1 MAEYELVERF
11 VSINGEGTRAG
22 QLALFLRFKGCNL
35 DCSFCDTKW
44 ANESDCDYE
53 IMSDEDIYLAVKKS
67 GIDNVTVTGG
77 EPLYRKDMDILL
89 RRLSAIDNI
98 YIEIETNGSVDLAP
112 YRDISEHIAFTM
124 DYKLPYSGMTD
135 RMCHANFSVLGKN
148 DTVKFVAADRY
159 DLDVAYDIIKKYGL
173 AGKTNIYLSPVFGK
187 IEPEEIV
194 SYMIEKK
201 MNKVNMQLQLHKYIW
216 EPDRKGV

>member
-1 MAEYELVERF
+1 MAEYDLVEKF

-44 ANESDCDYE
+44 ANESDCAYE
-53 IMSDEDIYLAVKKS
+53 IMSDEDIYLEVKKS
-67 GIDNVTVTGG
+67 GISNVTVTGG

-89 RRLSAIDNI
+89 MRLSTIDNI
-98 YIEIETNGSVDLAP
+98 YIEIETNGSVDLVP
-112 YRDISEHIAFTM
+112 YRNISENIAFTM
-124 DYKLPYSGMTD
+124 DYKLPYSGMTEH
-135 RMCHANFSVLGKN
+135 MYHANFSVLSKN

-159 DLDVAYDIIKKYGL
+159 DLDAAHDIIKKYEL
-173 AGKTNIYLSPVFGK
+173 VGKTNIYLSPVFGK

-201 MNKVNMQLQLHKYIW
+201 MNHVNMQLQMHKYIW